1 MSASAHRAGRPPAP
15 PGGRLSPS
23 PAGRPPTSDA
33 RAGVG
38 SALAIAALCLAGL
51 AATWVVA
58 ALVPITHARDATT
71 LYDFTRIGLGR
82 PRVDMLANHLLDLLE
97 PGLYT
102 VWALILIGIAL
113 LRRRPRL
120 ALAIA
125 VVLPLAPLSAEV
137 LKPLLAH
144 PHAYSGVK
152 DITAASWPS
161 GHATAATALAL
172 CALMAFPYALRPIVA
187 ALGTAFVFGVSCSLL
202 ILAWHMP
209 SDVVGGYL
217 LAGLW
222 VSLAVACLRAGGRRA
237 RGRSADAS
245 RDDARGELSRR
256 GARGGAPTVR
266 PVRAGLPQ

>member
-1 MSASAHRAGRPPAP
+1 MSVSAHHAGHLPPPPPSRTRASGART
-15 PGGRLSPS
+15 G
-23 PAGRPPTSDA
+23 AGI
-33 RAGVG
+33 
-38 SALAIAALCLAGL
+38 ALGIAALCLAGL

-82 PRVDMLANHLLDLLE
+82 PRVDALANDLLDLLE

-161 GHATAATALAL
+161 GHATAATVLAL
-172 CALMAFPYALRPIVA
+172 CAIMAMPEAMRPLVA

-222 VSLAVACLRAGGRRA
+222 VSLAVAFLRATGRRA
-237 RGRSADAS
+237 RRRSA
-245 RDDARGELSRR
+245 DARGELRR
-256 GARGGAPTVR
+256 GARAGPGVR

>member
-1 MSASAHRAGRPPAP
+1 MSASAFDATRLYVPGDGPSAKGPSAKGAGAN
-15 PGGRLSPS
+15 GAS
-23 PAGRPPTSDA
+23 AGWA
-33 RAGVG
+33 LGV
-38 SALAIAALCLAGL
+38 AAVCLAGL

-71 LYDFTRIGLGR
+71 LYEFTRLSR
-82 PRVDMLANHLLDLLE
+82 PRVDLLANHLLDLLE

-102 VWALILIGIAL
+102 VWGLILVGIAL

-120 ALAIA
+120 ALVIA
-125 VVLPLAPLSAEV
+125 VVLPLAPFSAEV

-144 PHAYSGVK
+144 PHAYSGLK

-161 GHATAATALAL
+161 GHATAATVLAL
-172 CALMAFPYALRPIVA
+172 CAVMAVPYALRPLVA
-187 ALGTAFVFGVSCSLL
+187 ALGTVFVFGVSCSLL

-222 VSLAVACLRAGGRRA
+222 VSLAVAFLRASGP
-237 RGRSADAS
+237 RGRSADS
-245 RDDARGELSRR
+245 RGRELRRSSRTR
-256 GARGGAPTVR
+256 SGVR

>member
-1 MSASAHRAGRPPAP
+1 MSASAYHGGRPPAP
-15 PGGRLSPS
+15 A
-23 PAGRPPTSDA
+23 AGRFPASA
-33 RAGVG
+33 EKSGAA
-38 SALAIAALCLAGL
+38 SALALAALCLIGL
-51 AATWVVA
+51 AATWVVGA
-58 ALVPITHARDATT
+58 IVPITHARDATT

-82 PRVDMLANHLLDLLE
+82 PRVDELANHLLDLLE

-102 VWALILIGIAL
+102 VWGLMLVGLAL

-161 GHATAATALAL
+161 GHATAATVLSL
-172 CALMAFPYALRPIVA
+172 CAVMVFPAAMRPVVA
-187 ALGTAFVFGVSCSLL
+187 ALGTVFVFGVSCSLL

-222 VSLAVACLRAGGRRA
+222 ISLAVACLRASEP
-237 RGRSADAS
+237 RGRSAGGRAA
-245 RDDARGELSRR
+245 DARGDLGRTR
-256 GARGGAPTVR
+256 ARPGVR

>member
-1 MSASAHRAGRPPAP
+1 MSVAAHYPNRLPESAGRASTGRAG
-15 PGGRLSPS
+15 
-23 PAGRPPTSDA
+23 AGR
-33 RAGVG
+33 
-38 SALAIAALCLAGL
+38 ALGIAALCLAGL

-71 LYDFTRIGLGR
+71 LYDFTRLGR
-82 PRVDMLANHLLDLLE
+82 PRVDLLANHLLDLLE

-102 VWALILIGIAL
+102 VWGLMLVGIAL

-125 VVLPLAPLSAEV
+125 VVLPLAPLSAEM

-144 PHAYSGVK
+144 PHAYSGLK

-161 GHATAATALAL
+161 GHATAAMALAL
-172 CALMAFPYALRPIVA
+172 CAVMAVPYAVRPLVA
-187 ALGTAFVFGVSCSLL
+187 ALGTAFVFGVGCSLL

-209 SDVVGGYL
+209 SDVFGGYL

-222 VSLAVACLRAGGRRA
+222 VALAVAVLRVTEPRRPHTRA
-237 RGRSADAS
+237 RAESHH
-245 RDDARGELSRR
+245 ARG
-256 GARGGAPTVR
+256 TVR
-266 PVRAGLPQ
+266 PARAGLPH

>member
-1 MSASAHRAGRPPAP
+1 MSVSRYPPA
-15 PGGRLSPS
+15 LSS
-23 PAGRPPTSDA
+23 A
-33 RAGVG
+33 RAEKTGVAG
-38 SALAIAALCLAGL
+38 ALALAALCLIGL

-82 PRVDMLANHLLDLLE
+82 PRVDELANHLLDLLE

-102 VWALILIGIAL
+102 VWGLMLVGLAL

-161 GHATAATALAL
+161 GHATAATVLVL
-172 CALMAFPYALRPIVA
+172 CAYLAAPHVVRPVVA

-222 VSLAVACLRAGGRRA
+222 VSLAVACLRASGP
-237 RGRSADAS
+237 RGRSAGRRAAGPRADPHGDLGRS
-245 RDDARGELSRR
+245 RARPG
-256 GARGGAPTVR
+256 VR

>member
-1 MSASAHRAGRPPAP
+1 M
-15 PGGRLSPS
+15 
-23 PAGRPPTSDA
+23 
-33 RAGVG
+33 G

-58 ALVPITHARDATT
+58 ALLPITHARDATT

-82 PRVDMLANHLLDLLE
+82 PRVDALANHLLDLLE

-120 ALAIA
+120 ALAIT

-161 GHATAATALAL
+161 GHATAATVLAL
-172 CALMAFPYALRPIVA
+172 CALMAFPAALRPIVA

-222 VSLAVACLRAGGRRA
+222 VSLAVACLRASGP
-237 RGRSADAS
+237 RGRAVDPREDLGRPRTRS
-245 RDDARGELSRR
+245 G
-256 GARGGAPTVR
+256 VR

>member
-1 MSASAHRAGRPPAP
+1 M
-15 PGGRLSPS
+15 
-23 PAGRPPTSDA
+23 
-33 RAGVG
+33 G

-58 ALVPITHARDATT
+58 ALVPITHARDATA

-187 ALGTAFVFGVSCSLL
+187 ALGTAFVFGVE
-202 ILAWHMP
+202 
-209 SDVVGGYL
+209 L
-217 LAGLW
+217 LALDPRLAHAQRCRRRISAGGPVGL
-222 VSLAVACLRAGGRRA
+222 AGGRLPACLGSARTRRRFARGSRTASRPSRRPARA
-237 RGRSADAS
+237 RR
-245 RDDARGELSRR
+245 
-256 GARGGAPTVR
+256 APTVSR
-266 PVRAGLPQ
+266 PAR